1 MVKPAERV
9 SFDVVA
15 RGLSGMLPLEEV
27 RRSPRFEELLEVEN
41 PVPVDFDLGRFVGPQ
56 ANVVAAGLPEPV
68 VSPRPQGGLGGF
80 EVERPSVVEQG
91 VAAARAA
98 RLGRSAPSLSDWSVA
113 GAGRG

>member
-1 MVKPAERV
+1 MKPAERV

-41 PVPVDFDLGRFVGPQ
+41 PVPVDFDLGRFVGRQ
-56 ANVVAAGLPEPV
+56 ASVPSGLPAV
-68 VSPRPQGGLGGF
+68 SSPRPQGGLGGF

>member
-41 PVPVDFDLGRFVGPQ
+41 PVPVDFDLGRFVAPQ
-56 ANVVAAGLPEPV
+56 ANVPSGLPAV
-68 VSPRPQGGLGGF
+68 SSPRPQGGLGGF

-98 RLGRSAPSLSDWSVA
+98 RLGRSAPSLSDWAVA